1 MEATYKLR
9 KFYPLNVL
17 FSMNW
22 GRVKRADHLGSAPGA
37 SDFLEKMD
45 EVPLSTVG
53 SKAGKG

>member
-1 MEATYKLR
+1 
-9 KFYPLNVL
+9 
-17 FSMNW
+17 MNW

-45 EVPLSTVG
+45 EVPLSTVV